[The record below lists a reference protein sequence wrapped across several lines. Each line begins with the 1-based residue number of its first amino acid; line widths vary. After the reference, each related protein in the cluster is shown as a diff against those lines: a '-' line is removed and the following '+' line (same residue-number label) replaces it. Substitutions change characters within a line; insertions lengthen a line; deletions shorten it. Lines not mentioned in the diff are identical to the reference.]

1 MIRITGQV
9 LKFYELKSDFLELKQ
24 LLAAGTFAKWKMIH
38 SSRFVSV
45 FVENPLVW
53 ILDGKK
59 LNKGE
64 NVIAIIEKD
73 VATEV
78 EKMHEVAT

>member
-1 MIRITGQV
+1 M
-9 LKFYELKSDFLELKQ
+9 
-24 LLAAGTFAKWKMIH
+24 
-38 SSRFVSV
+38 
-45 FVENPLVW
+45 
-53 ILDGKK
+53 GKK

>member
-1 MIRITGQV
+1 M
-9 LKFYELKSDFLELKQ
+9 
-24 LLAAGTFAKWKMIH
+24 
-38 SSRFVSV
+38 
-45 FVENPLVW
+45 
-53 ILDGKK
+53 GKK

-78 EKMHEVAT
+78 EKMHEVATQIRKKFVCLQGRKGEESEQMELRKKEEKGQKRGKNEERNDEGRKYEMKVNGRKG